1 MKTLALIVLI
11 PLVLYSCKKEVPEPN
26 FPLEKLR
33 DLNDHINPVR
43 VDTIKY

>member
-1 MKTLALIVLI
+1 MKALAMIVLVT
-11 PLVLYSCKKEVPEPN
+11 LSSCKKEVPEPN
-26 FPLEKLR
+26 FPIEKLR